1 MEGLIFGI
9 LRYICIIFE
18 TKKDHRF
25 HRTNT
30 GTKTTRCKEEW
41 VLAFGAM
48 ISGIVLVGKRL
59 L

>member
-1 MEGLIFGI
+1 M
-9 LRYICIIFE
+9 CIIFKTE
-18 TKKDHRF
+18 KYDRF
-25 HRTNT
+25 HRTKT

-48 ISGIVLVGKRL
+48 ISGDVLVGKRL